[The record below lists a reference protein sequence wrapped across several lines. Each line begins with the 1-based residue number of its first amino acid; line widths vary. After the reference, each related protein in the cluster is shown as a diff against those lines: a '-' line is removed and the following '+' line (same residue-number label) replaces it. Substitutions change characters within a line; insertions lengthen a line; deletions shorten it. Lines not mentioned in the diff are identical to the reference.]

1 VVQNKLNTERWFLKQ
16 FESSIRRQPSG
27 DKTPDCVDEA
37 FLQSY
42 EEEPAGFSLSD
53 RRVKHVISCSY
64 CLCRHL
70 QLRATRPAK
79 LSPGFRYLALAAMG
93 LGCLLVGIVVA
104 HVWSRKHSS
113 VALVQPAQLH
123 RTLDLSQYG
132 TYRGDQATTNPPV
145 LLPAVLLRLEIVLPR
160 FSQPGAYDIMVAV
173 GKNGIGRV
181 ASAKGIA
188 VGTDSRTVVTV
199 PLDLRR
205 AKPGKY
211 VLSTRFQ
218 GDDASYTYPLEIE

>member
-16 FESSIRRQPSG
+16 VESSIRRQPSG
-27 DKTPDCVDEA
+27 DKTPDCVDDV

-42 EEEPAGFSLSD
+42 AEDPADFSLSD
-53 RRVKHVISCSY
+53 RRVKHVISCRY

-70 QLRATRPAK
+70 QLRAARPTK
-79 LSPGFRYLALAAMG
+79 SSPSLRYLALAAMG

-113 VALVQPAQLH
+113 VAQVQPAELH

-145 LLPAVLLRLEIVLPR
+145 LLPATLLRLEIVLPR
-160 FSQPGAYDIMVAV
+160 FSQTGAYDVMVAA

-199 PLDLRR
+199 SLDLRR
-205 AKPGKY
+205 AKPGQY
-211 VLSTRFQ
+211 VLSTQFQ
-218 GDDASYTYPLEIE
+218 GDDASYTYPLKIE